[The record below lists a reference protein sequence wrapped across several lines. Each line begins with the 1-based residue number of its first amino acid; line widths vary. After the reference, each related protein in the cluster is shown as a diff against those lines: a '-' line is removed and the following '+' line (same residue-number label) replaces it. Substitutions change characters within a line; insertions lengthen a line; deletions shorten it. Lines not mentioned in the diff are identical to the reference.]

1 MKTKM
6 PMSAKNSNVGT
17 FFRPHAQLVGDCG
30 SNSPEIINKENK
42 NEENLN
48 KVTYQNSSC
57 LKSLVKISHMQSCQ
71 TSDESEIKNQ
81 PKQVLSSRLM
91 SRQVKKLPIYSKNQ
105 IDFLESPS
113 NKEKQTKLTQNFV
126 PLLDKVKYSSS
137 GYGYVETYAACTTS
151 GNVRNYNEDRVSI
164 ILNIAKPQSF
174 QGDWPRCS
182 FFGVYD
188 GHAGSSCADFLR
200 DHLHKLIIND
210 PNFPENPQK
219 AILNGF
225 ISAEDAFLKYSI
237 DNNCNSGSCALVI
250 IIIEKKCYVANVGDS
265 RAIMS
270 GEGGEKLYVLS
281 RDHRPSEEGE
291 YKRIIE
297 AGGKIYQTEANIVSK
312 GKSESIVGP
321 LRVKPGKL
329 SVSRAIGD
337 MEAKLPK
344 YGGNPDVIIGI
355 PEIKNFEINEKYD
368 FILLGCMNIFNIN
381 R

>member
-6 PMSAKNSNVGT
+6 PMSAKNSNAAN
-17 FFRPHAQLVGDCG
+17 FFRPPAQLAGDHG
-30 SNSPEIINKENK
+30 SNSPGIHNKENK
-42 NEENLN
+42 NEEN
-48 KVTYQNSSC
+48 YHRAISQNSSC
-57 LKSLVKISHMQSCQ
+57 LKSLVKITHMQSCQ
-71 TSDESEIKNQ
+71 TSDESELKSQ
-81 PKQVLSSRLM
+81 PKLVLSSRVM
-91 SRQVKKLPIYSKNQ
+91 NRQTKKLPIYSKNQ
-105 IDFLESPS
+105 VDFLESPS
-113 NKEKQTKLTQNFV
+113 NKDQKNQKNHTFI
-126 PLLDKVKYSSS
+126 PLLDKVKYSNC
-137 GYGYVETYAACTTS
+137 GYGYVDSYAACTTS
-151 GNVRNYNEDRVSI
+151 GNIRNYNEDRVSI

-200 DHLHKLIIND
+200 DHLHKLIISD

-225 ISAEDAFLKYSI
+225 LTAEDAFLKYSLE
-237 DNNCNSGSCALVI
+237 NGCNSGSCALVI

-281 RDHRPSEEGE
+281 RDHRPSDEKE

-344 YGGNPDVIIGI
+344 FGGNPEVIIGI

-368 FILLGCMNIFNIN
+368 FILLGCNLVYLI
-381 R
+381 